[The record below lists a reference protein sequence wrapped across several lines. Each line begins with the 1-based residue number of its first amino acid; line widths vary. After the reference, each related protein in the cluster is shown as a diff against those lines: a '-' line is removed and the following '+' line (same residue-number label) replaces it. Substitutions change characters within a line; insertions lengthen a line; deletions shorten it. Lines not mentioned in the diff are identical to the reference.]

1 MLKTNFNAENAP
13 EAIGPYCHAVMV
25 GKMIFTSGQLGI
37 NPETGKLADGV
48 EAQTIQAL
56 NNLKNVLEEAGSGL
70 DCLVKTTVF
79 VKDLKDF
86 PTVNKLYGML
96 IPKPHP
102 ARSCVEVACLPAG
115 GLVEIEAMAV
125 MRV

>member
-1 MLKTNFNAENAP
+1 MLKKNFNATNAP

-37 NPETGKLADGV
+37 NPETGKLAEGV
-48 EAQTIQAL
+48 EAQAIQAL
-56 NNLKNVLEEAGSGL
+56 NNLKAVLEEAGSGL

-79 VKDLKDF
+79 VKNMADV
-86 PTVNKLYGML
+86 PQVNKLYGML

-102 ARSCVEVACLPAG
+102 ARSCVEVGALPAG
-115 GLVEIEAMAV
+115 GLVEIEAM
-125 MRV
+125 

>member
-1 MLKTNFNAENAP
+1 MLKTNFNAKNAP
-13 EAIGPYCHAVMV
+13 EAIGPYCHAVLV

-37 NPETGKLADGV
+37 NPETGKLADGL

-56 NNLKNVLEEAGSGL
+56 NNLKNVLEEAGSGME
-70 DCLVKTTVF
+70 CLVKTTVF
-79 VKDLKDF
+79 VKNMADF

-102 ARSCVEVACLPAG
+102 ARSCVEVAALPAG
-115 GLVEIEAMAV
+115 ALVEIEASAV

>member
-1 MLKTNFNAENAP
+1 MEKKVIATKKAP
-13 EAIGPYCHAVMV
+13 AAVGPYSQGIQAGQTVYL
-25 GKMIFTSGQLGI
+25 SGQLGLD
-37 NPETGKLADGV
+37 PATGKLAEGV
-48 EAQTIQAL
+48 EAQAIQAL
-56 NNLKNVLEEAGSGL
+56 NNLKAVLEEAGSGL

-79 VKDLKDF
+79 VKDMSDF
-86 PTVNKLYGML
+86 PQVNKLYGML

-102 ARSCVEVACLPAG
+102 ARSCVEVAALPAG